1 MVRWSSISFAS
12 LRASATDATLV
23 REARPK
29 MPSNRAS
36 ILCSIARRTIWA
48 GDVPRPAMLTQGQYA
63 TGGPNGHYERDCGD
77 GGHRQQSRREQ
88 RGPEACDSPQASRP
102 GGGNERRRRGER
114 QRLDTERRPG
124 LERPPEHRRD
134 VERIL
139 APREPE
145 VVRRMRAGE
154 RQRRAADAGH
164 DTGCEHGR
172 PDLAGAP
179 RGRPGRLHRERQQAE
194 RRERREQRT
203 EREEEAALRV
213 APRKDEHR
221 QRNGRVENGEP

>member
-77 GGHRQQSRREQ
+77 GGHRQESRCEQ
-88 RGPEACDSPQASRP
+88 RGPEAGDSPQASGP
-102 GGGNERRRRGER
+102 GSGNERRRGGER
-114 QRLDTERRPG
+114 QRLDSERGPG
-124 LERPPEHRRD
+124 LERTPEGRCD

-139 APREPE
+139 APREAE
-145 VVRRMRAGE
+145 VVRRVRAVE
-154 RQRRAADAGH
+154 RQRRAPDAGH
-164 DTGCEHGR
+164 DAGCEHGGA
-172 PDLAGAP
+172 DLARAAG
-179 RGRPGRLHRERQQAE
+179 GRPGRLHRERQQAE
-194 RRERREQRT
+194 RRERREQR
-203 EREEEAALRV
+203 
-213 APRKDEHR
+213 
-221 QRNGRVENGEP
+221 